1 MEPPSPSGPPPSPPY
16 SSAPP
21 PYSSPPP
28 PYSSAPPRPPAQSAA
43 ERVRAA
49 YQGRNQTDYI
59 FEYWSALGWSV
70 LSCGIYG
77 FYVIYQ
83 LVRRMR
89 DHNRR
94 RLDLLEGAIA
104 FAWEKVQADPDL
116 ADELRPYFER
126 MAGNLRVLQ
135 QMTTEF
141 RDPTVWTVLSV
152 VVGGII
158 NIVVF
163 ILLDGDLV
171 RHAWSERAVEHDLA
185 FVYGR
190 LGKQLPAP
198 VRPTKEKHNYVARV
212 IVACVTL
219 GIYMFWWYYN
229 VMVEPNAHFVED
241 WAWEDRLGAAVYEL
255 STAG

>member
-1 MEPPSPSGPPPSPPY
+1 MEPPRPPGGPPPPPSYSSGPPPYSP
-16 SSAPP
+16 APQP
-21 PYSSPPP
+21 PI
-28 PYSSAPPRPPAQSAA
+28 RPPAQSAA
-43 ERVRAA
+43 DRVRAA
-49 YQGRNQTDYI
+49 YQTRNQSDYI

-70 LSCGIYG
+70 LTCGIFG

-104 FAWEKVQADPDL
+104 FAWEKVQGDPEL

-152 VVGGII
+152 VSNGIA
-158 NIVVF
+158 NLVAF
-163 ILLDGDLV
+163 ILIDGDLV

-185 FVYGR
+185 YVYGR
-190 LGKQLPAP
+190 LGKPLPAP
-198 VRPTKEKHNYVARV
+198 TQPTKAQHNYVARV
-212 IVACVTL
+212 IVSFVTL

-229 VMVEPNAHFVED
+229 LMVEPNAHFVED
-241 WAWEDRLGAAVYEL
+241 WSWEDRLATAVYEL
-255 STAG
+255 STTG